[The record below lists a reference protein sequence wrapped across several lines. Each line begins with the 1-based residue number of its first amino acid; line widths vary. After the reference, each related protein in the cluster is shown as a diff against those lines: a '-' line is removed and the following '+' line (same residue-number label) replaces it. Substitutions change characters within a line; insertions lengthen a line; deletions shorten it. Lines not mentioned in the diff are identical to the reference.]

1 MSTRS
6 LIVKQNQD
14 ETYNAIYC
22 HNDGHPYNNGI
33 MLVENYNTPSEVD
46 QLLALGDLSSL
57 NTTLDTTVAYHRDMG
72 RDYEAADYLE
82 TFDVLKKFGGEC
94 WADYIYIYNKD
105 NEWECYN
112 ASMNQITIPKNIVS
126 ETEPALN

>member
-1 MSTRS
+1 MAIRS
-6 LIVKQNQD
+6 LIAKQLDNG
-14 ETYNAIYC
+14 YKAIYC
-22 HNDGHPYNNGI
+22 HWDGYPSNNGVI
-33 MLVENYNTPSEVD
+33 LAENYNTSSEVD

-57 NTTLDTTVAYHRDMG
+57 NSTLDTTVAYHRDMG

-105 NEWECYN
+105 NEWECYF
-112 ASMNQITIPKNIVS
+112 ADGRQTTIPKNILS